1 MCDLPEQVGAPSS
14 VPGATTAVTVTGALE
29 LVVSGLGW
37 LASADLTTVPVAVRA
52 DCLRTLEQVRS
63 IYTAAHASVLSAF
76 DQDNGYAADGQGT
89 ARTWLRW
96 QTQTTSAA
104 ASAAV
109 AWMRRLRDHRGIADA
124 MKAGRITESWG
135 KQICEWTDRLPESAR
150 PAADDILLTAAA
162 SGAELADLARLVEQ
176 LRQRLATPDKDDDGF
191 DDRRLRLATT
201 LGGAGR
207 LDGDL
212 TPQCAQA
219 FQAVLEA
226 LGKKA
231 GPEDNRTLGQRHHDA
246 LAEACRRLIAAGG
259 LPDRAGQPTQIQLH
273 ITLEDLLARL
283 EPGQG
288 RPVVPLRSSGP
299 AAGPT
304 FPGWPS
310 AGPGDECDASIV
322 PIVTGCLDH
331 ELLARLTDLL
341 TSGGRPGD
349 LSADGTALIALK
361 HDSIRDLIVANAAA
375 LFTGPRGL
383 ASWLR
388 TRTLPGAAGSV
399 SLPLDT
405 GTSTETIPPHL
416 RRAVINRDRHCAAPG
431 CDVPPS
437 GCQVHHLHPRSLG
450 GLTKLSN
457 LILLCTFHHL
467 IAVHRWGWTLALNA
481 DGTTTMT
488 SPDGSRSYRSHSPPV
503 AA

>member
-1 MCDLPEQVGAPSS
+1 MCDLPEQLGAPSGL
-14 VPGATTAVTVTGALE
+14 PGTTHPASVTGALE
-29 LVVSGLGW
+29 LVVSGLGL
-37 LASADLTTVPVAVRA
+37 LANADLTTVPVAVRA

-63 IYTAAHASVLSAF
+63 IYTAAHACVLSAF
-76 DQDNGYAADGQGT
+76 DQDNGYAEDGQGT

-109 AWMRRLRDHRGIADA
+109 AWMRRLRDHRGIAEA
-124 MKAGRITESWG
+124 MKLGRITESWG

-176 LRQRLATPDKDDDGF
+176 MRQRLAAPDKDDDGF

-219 FQAVLEA
+219 VQAVLDA

-231 GPEDNRTLGQRHHDA
+231 GPEDSRTLAQRHHDA

-273 ITLEDLLARL
+273 ISLDDLLSRSQ
-283 EPGQG
+283 PGG
-288 RPVVPLRSSGP
+288 SGP
-299 AAGPT
+299 AVPEPA
-304 FPGWPS
+304 
-310 AGPGDECDASIV
+310 AGPGDECDASIA

-331 ELLARLTDLL
+331 ELLTRLTDLL
-341 TSGGRPGD
+341 TGGGRPGD
-349 LSADGTALIALK
+349 LDPDGTARIALNR
-361 HDSIRDLIVANAAA
+361 DSVRDLIVANAAA

-388 TRTLPGAAGSV
+388 TRTQPGAAASI

-405 GTSTETIPPHL
+405 GSSTETIPPHL

-437 GCQVHHLHPRSLG
+437 GCQVHHLHPRRLG
-450 GLTKLSN
+450 GITKLSN
-457 LILLCTFHHL
+457 LLLLCSFHHL
-467 IAVHRWGWTLALNA
+467 IAVHRWGWTIALKA

-488 SPDGSRSYRSHSPPV
+488 SPDSRRVYHSQSPPSATAV
-503 AA
+503 

>member
-1 MCDLPEQVGAPSS
+1 MCDQSEQLGPPSGL
-14 VPGATTAVTVTGALE
+14 PGATSPATVTGALE

-37 LASADLTTVPVAVRA
+37 LANADLTTVPTAVRA

-76 DQDNGYAADGQGT
+76 DHDNGYAEDGQGT

-109 AWMRRLRDHRGIADA
+109 AWMRRLRDHRSVAEA
-124 MKAGRITESWG
+124 MKAARITESWG
-135 KQICEWTDRLPESAR
+135 KQICEWTDQLPESAR
-150 PAADDILLTAAA
+150 PAADDILLTAAT
-162 SGAELADLARLVEQ
+162 SGAELADLARLAEE
-176 LRQRLATPDKDDDGF
+176 LRRRLATPDKDDDGF

-219 FQAVLEA
+219 VQAVLDA

-231 GPEDNRTLGQRHHDA
+231 GPEDNRTLAQRHHDA
-246 LAEACRRLIAAGG
+246 LAEACRRLIAAAG

-273 ITLEDLLARL
+273 IGLDDLISRFEGGSGLPP
-283 EPGQG
+283 ETGQ
-288 RPVVPLRSSGP
+288 PVPE
-299 AAGPT
+299 A
-304 FPGWPS
+304 GWPV
-310 AGPGDECDASIV
+310 AGPGEECDASIV
-322 PIVTGCLDH
+322 PVVTGCLDH

-341 TSGGRPGD
+341 TSARRD
-349 LSADGTALIALK
+349 LSPVGTVRIALNR
-361 HDSIRDLIVANAAA
+361 DSVRDLIVANAAA
-375 LFTGPRGL
+375 LLTGPRGL

-388 TRTLPGAAGSV
+388 TRTLPGAAASV

-431 CDVPPS
+431 CEIPPS
-437 GCQVHHLHPRSLG
+437 GCQVHHLYPRRLG
-450 GLTKLSN
+450 GITKLSN
-457 LILLCTFHHL
+457 DC
-467 IAVHRWGWTLALNA
+467 VR
-481 DGTTTMT
+481 
-488 SPDGSRSYRSHSPPV
+488 
-503 AA
+503 